1 MIYDNLTELIG
12 GTPLIR
18 LGAFRR
24 NRNLKGNILAKAEF
38 FNPASSV
45 KDRAAYFMIKDA
57 EEKGLIKEGG
67 VVVEPTSGNTGIGLA
82 WISAIRGYK
91 LILTMPE
98 TASEERIK
106 LARFFG
112 AEVVLTPAAEGM
124 GGAVRKAAEIAKE
137 KGGFIP
143 DQFANPANAHA
154 HYRTTAEEILSD
166 TEGKIDYFVSAF
178 GSGGTLTG
186 TGKRLKEVL
195 PDVKIIAVE
204 PARSPLLSEGKSG
217 PHKIQGIGANFIP
230 EVLDRTLADEIVVC
244 SDEDAFAYASALAK
258 EEGLLCGISSGAAL
272 FAAAKIAS
280 REEAA
285 GKNIVVIL
293 PDTGER
299 YLSTDL
305 FKI

>member
-24 NRNLKGNILAKAEF
+24 NRNLKGNILAKVEF

-57 EEKGLIKEGG
+57 EEKGLIKKGG
-67 VVVEPTSGNTGIGLA
+67 VLVEPTSGNTGIGLA

-124 GGAVRKAAEIAKE
+124 GGAVKKAKEIAAE

-143 DQFANPANAHA
+143 DQFANPANAYA

-166 TEGKIDYFVSAF
+166 TEGKVDYFVSAF

-230 EVLDRTLADEIVVC
+230 EVLDRTLADEVVVC
-244 SDEDAFAYASALAK
+244 SDEDAFAYSSALAK

>member
-24 NRNLKGNILAKAEF
+24 NGNLKGNILAKVEF

-57 EEKGLIKEGG
+57 EEKGLIKKGG
-67 VVVEPTSGNTGIGLA
+67 VIVEPTSGNTGIGLA
-82 WISAIRGYK
+82 WISAIRGYR

-124 GGAVRKAAEIAKE
+124 GGAVRKAEEIAGE
-137 KGGFIP
+137 NGGFIP
-143 DQFANPANAHA
+143 DQFANPANAYA
-154 HYRTTAEEILSD
+154 HYRTTAEEIISD
-166 TEGKIDYFVSAF
+166 TEGKVDYFVSAF

-204 PARSPLLSEGKSG
+204 PARSPLLSQGKSG

-230 EVLDRTLADEIVVC
+230 EVLDRTLIDEVIVC
-244 SDEDAFAYASALAK
+244 TDEDAFAYSSALAK

-280 REEAA
+280 KEEAA

-305 FKI
+305 FKL

>member
-24 NRNLKGNILAKAEF
+24 NRNLKGNILAKVEF

-57 EEKGLIKEGG
+57 EEKGLIKKGG
-67 VVVEPTSGNTGIGLA
+67 VLVEPTSGNTGIGLA

-143 DQFANPANAHA
+143 DQFANPANAYA

-166 TEGKIDYFVSAF
+166 TEGKVDYFVSAF

-230 EVLDRTLADEIVVC
+230 EVLDRTLADEVVVC
-244 SDEDAFAYASALAK
+244 SDEDAFAYSSALAK

>member
-24 NRNLKGNILAKAEF
+24 NRNLKGNILAKVEF

-57 EEKGLIKEGG
+57 EEKGLIKKGG
-67 VVVEPTSGNTGIGLA
+67 VLVEPTSGNTGIGLA

-112 AEVVLTPAAEGM
+112 ADVVLTPAAEGM

-143 DQFANPANAHA
+143 DQFANPANAYA

-166 TEGKIDYFVSAF
+166 TEGKVDYFVSAF

-230 EVLDRTLADEIVVC
+230 EVLDRTLADEVVVC
-244 SDEDAFAYASALAK
+244 SDEDAFAYSSALAK

-280 REEAA
+280 REETA

>member
-38 FNPASSV
+38 FNPASSI

-57 EEKGLIKEGG
+57 EEKGLIKKGG
-67 VVVEPTSGNTGIGLA
+67 VMVEPTSGNTGIGLA
-82 WISAIRGYK
+82 WICAIQGYK

-98 TASEERIK
+98 TASEERVK

-112 AEVVLTPAAEGM
+112 ADVVLTPAAEGI
-124 GGAVRKAAEIAKE
+124 GGAVKKAEEIAAE

-143 DQFANPANAHA
+143 DQFANPVNAYA

-166 TEGKIDYFVSAF
+166 TEGKVDYFVSAF

-186 TGKRLKEVL
+186 AGKRLKEVL

-204 PARSPLLSEGKSG
+204 PARSPLLSEGRSG
-217 PHKIQGIGANFIP
+217 PHKIQGIGANFLP
-230 EVLDRTLADEIVVC
+230 EVLDKTLIDEIVVC
-244 SDEDAFAYASALAK
+244 SDEDAFAYSSALAK

-285 GKNIVVIL
+285 GKNIAVIL